1 MASDAY
7 AVSPAELTATSGKL
21 RAAAGSIAAEL
32 STCAGQVRA
41 LSGVWT
47 GGSHARYEA
56 LFTEW
61 QTSAA
66 RLQQALEGIAEMTTA
81 PRRST
86 RAVTRASRAC
96 CRASSPAQPLPPAQ
110 ESAGISSHHWH
121 HQSPPTSTRI
131 FGCQQ

>member
-21 RAAAGSIAAEL
+21 RAAASGIATEL
-32 STCAGQVRA
+32 SSCSNQVRA

-47 GGSHARYEA
+47 GASHARYES

-66 RLQQALEGIAEMTTA
+66 RLQQALEGIAEMTN
-81 PRRST
+81 
-86 RAVTRASRAC
+86 RASQVYSSGDQSV
-96 CRASSPAQPLPPAQ
+96 ASMFSRL
-110 ESAGISSHHWH
+110 
-121 HQSPPTSTRI
+121 
-131 FGCQQ
+131 